1 MAKFKFRLDVLL
13 RLALN
18 EEDEAKKNLAAWQK
32 RLLESLQKKDRILKN
47 INCSL
52 VEKVRQKNIDEIKL
66 YENYLD
72 SLRYSLFL
80 TEGEIEFIEKEKD
93 KAVEILQ
100 EAMKKRKILE
110 KLKEKKHQQYI
121 FEADQREQKEMDEKG
136 TKIFTESRS
145 ADE

>member
-121 FEADQREQKEMDEKG
+121 FEADQREQKEMDEIG